1 VSFIGMSW
9 GECAEFNRRDHM
21 NDLSCWRHHCESR
34 RGAAL
39 ALRWI
44 PVAHPTPPDSRS
56 YAMLNRRLTLIGFA
70 LAMAAGT
77 AVAATAP
84 APAATSGKAQAA
96 APKEKQTCVKH
107 NKMGHC
113 EKWAPA
119 KAEKS
124 KTEKAKTDTAAKAK
138 ESK

>member
-1 VSFIGMSW
+1 MLAPSPREPPGRSLGLAM
-9 GECAEFNRRDHM
+9 D
-21 NDLSCWRHHCESR
+21 SR
-34 RGAAL
+34 RPSDTTRIPGA
-39 ALRWI
+39 
-44 PVAHPTPPDSRS
+44 T
-56 YAMLNRRLTLIGFA
+56 AMLNRRLTLIGFA

-119 KAEKS
+119 KA
-124 KTEKAKTDTAAKAK
+124 DTAAKARRA
-138 ESK
+138 SKTE

>member
-1 VSFIGMSW
+1 MSW

-21 NDLSCWRHHCESR
+21 NDLSCWRHHRER
-34 RGAAL
+34 TAGAAL
-39 ALRWI
+39 AMRWI
-44 PVAHPTPPDSRS
+44 PVAHPTPPHSRS
-56 YAMLNRRLTLIGFA
+56 YAMLTRRLTLIGFA

-77 AVAATAP
+77 AVAANP
-84 APAATSGKAQAA
+84 APAAGTTPEKAKAE
-96 APKEKQTCVKH
+96 APAKEKQTCVKH

>member
-1 VSFIGMSW
+1 MLAPSPREPPGRSLGLAM
-9 GECAEFNRRDHM
+9 D
-21 NDLSCWRHHCESR
+21 SR
-34 RGAAL
+34 RPSDTTRIPGA
-39 ALRWI
+39 
-44 PVAHPTPPDSRS
+44 T
-56 YAMLNRRLTLIGFA
+56 AMLNRRLTLIGFA